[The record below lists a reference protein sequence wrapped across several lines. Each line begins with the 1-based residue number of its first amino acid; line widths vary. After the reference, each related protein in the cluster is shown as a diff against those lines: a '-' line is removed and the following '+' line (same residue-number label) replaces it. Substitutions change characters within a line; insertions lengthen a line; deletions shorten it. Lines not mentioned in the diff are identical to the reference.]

1 MELESSFNKTSGD
14 VHAVIQ
20 INTGDF
26 PGGSVVKIPPPNAEN
41 VVPGWRTKFLH
52 AAGQLSPQG
61 NYWASTIKPRADK
74 KEKRVWDL
82 ESDVSLALNLS
93 LAI

>member
-52 AAGQLSPQG
+52 AAGQLSPRG
-61 NYWASTIKPRADK
+61 NY
-74 KEKRVWDL
+74 
-82 ESDVSLALNLS
+82 
-93 LAI
+93 